1 VLVSFGTIFTAPG
14 VLGPILRELSA
25 ADLDLLATVGLTNSA
40 ADYGVDQDRVSFVG
54 FTALDCLL
62 RDVDLV
68 VTHGGAGTTFGALA
82 AGIPLVVVP
91 QAADQFLQADRVAAA
106 GAGLAVLPDAATP
119 QAVARAVATV
129 LAEPS
134 FLASAGAVA
143 AEIAEMPSPDAVAA
157 RLEIELAT
165 KRSFWC

>member
-14 VLGPILRELSA
+14 VLGALLRELSA
-25 ADLDLLATVGLTNSA
+25 ADLDLVATLGLTNSA
-40 ADYGVDQDRVSFVG
+40 ADYQVDQDRVSFVG
-54 FTALDCLL
+54 FTALDRLL
-62 RDVDLV
+62 QDVDLV

-82 AGIPLVVVP
+82 AGIPFVIVP
-91 QAADQFLQADRVAAA
+91 QAADQFLQADRVLAA

-119 QAVARAVATV
+119 QAVASAVASV

-134 FLASAGAVA
+134 FRVNARAVA
-143 AEIAEMPSPDAVAA
+143 AEIAALPSPDAVAA

-165 KRSFWC
+165 F